1 MPKFLVQASYTVEG
15 FRGLRK
21 DGASGRRDAVAQA
34 IESLGGKLEAF
45 YFGFGEYDVYV
56 IAELPDNLAAARIG
70 VAVASSGVAKTKT
83 TVLLTTDE
91 VETDEVDQ
99 ALRGDMSAYRP
110 PGSWSDE
117 HSGTD

>member
-1 MPKFLVQASYTVEG
+1 MPKFLIQASYTVEG

-21 DGASGRRDAVAQA
+21 DGASGRRDAVAHA

-45 YFGFGEYDVYV
+45 YFGFGEYDAYV
-56 IAELPDNLAAARIG
+56 IAELPDNVAAARIG
-70 VAVASSGVAKTKT
+70 MAVTSSGGAKTKT
-83 TVLLTTDE
+83 TVLLT
-91 VETDEVDQ
+91 TDEVDQ

>member
-15 FRGLRK
+15 FKGLRK
-21 DGASGRRDAVAQA
+21 DGGSGRRDAVAQA

-45 YFGFGEYDVYV
+45 DFGFGEYDAYV
-56 IAELPDNLAAARIG
+56 IAELPDNVAAARIG

-83 TVLLTTDE
+83 TVLLTTE
-91 VETDEVDQ
+91 EVDQ
-99 ALRGDMSAYRP
+99 AVRGDLSAYRP
-110 PGSWSDE
+110 PGIWSDE